1 MLIDWFTV
9 GAQLVN
15 FLILVWLLKHFLY
28 KPVLKAIEDREK
40 RIASELA
47 DADAKVAAAKKE
59 RDDFQAKNTDFDNQR
74 SALLAKAVNDAAAE
88 SERLLGVARTQAND
102 LRAKQASTLQGE
114 RTRLSVTMSRLAA
127 TEVVEIARKTL
138 GDLATVSLEER
149 IGEVFTRR
157 LRELDAKSKETLW
170 AALRNSSDHAVVSSR
185 FDLGSIQRAAIQNA
199 INEDFS
205 ADIHLRFETSPECIC
220 GIELTVGGQRVSW
233 DIASYLS
240 SLDRKVGEY
249 LDSHAPTEAA
259 VPDIHLP
266 AAATA

>member
-28 KPVLKAIEDREK
+28 KPILKAIDDREK
-40 RIASELA
+40 RIAAELA
-47 DADAKVAAAKKE
+47 DADAKVAAARKE
-59 RDDFQAKNTDFDNQR
+59 RDDFQAKNADFDNQR
-74 SALLAKAVNDAAAE
+74 AALLAKAAGDANAE

-102 LRAKQASTLQGE
+102 LRAKQESALQAE
-114 RTRLSVTMSRLAA
+114 RARLSGTMSRLAA

-157 LRELDAKSKETLW
+157 LKELDAKSKETLGS
-170 AALRNSSDHAVVSSR
+170 ALRNSSEHAVISSR
-185 FDLGSIQRAAIQNA
+185 FDLGNVQRAAIQNA

-205 ADIHLRFETSPECIC
+205 ADIHLRFETSPDGIC

-233 DIASYLS
+233 DIAGYLS

-249 LDSHAPTEAA
+249 LDSQASTEAA
-259 VPDIHLP
+259 APETHPP
-266 AAATA
+266 AVAA